1 MDGYRWYQNGTKFIP
16 NRQPEIR
23 KIHYSIVL
31 ETGRD
36 LRFKKHAYFL
46 LDSQDDLKK
55 VLIHYTGDE
64 TIVTGF
70 PHGNSKHNQDYHR
83 TCPSVLAKLSDSHD
97 LPGNS
102 YKHAISNPKCPA
114 EFQSICLPRDSRQL
128 INVQQK
134 QRQKFRLTQD
144 AIYNLH
150 EIAYDMGDFVRV
162 IKTFPDLTIVCGL
175 KEIIREFAS
184 IIQVKSQ
191 APQLLSY
198 DTTFQLGDFY
208 LSPLLFRYTKFAS
221 SPTIPCLFLIHE
233 RKFQS
238 CHEEFMAQLTELV
251 PTLVNGKQII
261 AMVTD
266 NEIGIQNVSIQF
278 SSNVYLII
286 YSNNRNK

>member
-16 NRQPEIR
+16 NKQPEIR

-36 LRFKKHAYFL
+36 LRFKKHAYCL

-64 TIVTGF
+64 TIITGF
-70 PHGNSKHNQDYHR
+70 PHGNSELNQDYHR

-114 EFQSICLPRDSRQL
+114 EFQSICLPRDSCQL
-128 INVQQK
+128 
-134 QRQKFRLTQD
+134 T
-144 AIYNLH
+144 NLH
-150 EIAYDMGDFVRV
+150 EIAYDMGDFVRF

-191 APQLLSY
+191 ALQLLS
-198 DTTFQLGDFY
+198 
-208 LSPLLFRYTKFAS
+208 SVIYT
-221 SPTIPCLFLIHE
+221 P
-233 RKFQS
+233 
-238 CHEEFMAQLTELV
+238 
-251 PTLVNGKQII
+251 
-261 AMVTD
+261 
-266 NEIGIQNVSIQF
+266 
-278 SSNVYLII
+278 Y
-286 YSNNRNK
+286 